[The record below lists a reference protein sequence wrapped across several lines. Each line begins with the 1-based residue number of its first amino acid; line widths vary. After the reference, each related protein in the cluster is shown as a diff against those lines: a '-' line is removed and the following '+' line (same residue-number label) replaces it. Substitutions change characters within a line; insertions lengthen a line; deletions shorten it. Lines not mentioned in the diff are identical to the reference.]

1 MSTLETVSV
10 GKAGDVAI
18 PLSLRQ
24 LTGIEVGSTVMLEAR
39 DGEIVIR
46 PISDDVEVYSPE
58 RIAEFLLSNAVDA
71 ADYARACEQVRE
83 LGLNPEKILHDPPH
97 GI

>member
-1 MSTLETVSV
+1 MAVIETVSV
-10 GKAGDVAI
+10 GQGGDVPI

-24 LTGIEVGSTVMLEAR
+24 LTSIEVGSTVMLEAR

-46 PISDDVEVYSPE
+46 PLSDEVESYTPE

-71 ADYARACEQVRE
+71 ADYARACEQVRKM
-83 LGLNPEKILHDPPH
+83 GLNPDAILHDRPH
-97 GI
+97 GA